1 MPASRDFNGLICP
14 VPANAL
20 SERKR
25 QFSELSSLRRFAF
38 RVATLHALV
47 AEKEVRADPV
57 EVFRLSCHS
66 RAKLWHD
73 GRCII
78 ARSYA
83 PVLALCRRRIEAG
96 IDPDRPLHVY
106 RGDTLALVVRSIAEG
121 ARLAVGDNR
130 LGHPRFV
137 PFRPRSDGAALH
149 RRQNGAPVTSAH
161 GIASVR
167 ISANRSRKERADGER
182 SYTWPGRPDGIWLH
196 SRCEAPW
203 YDSGGAP
210 EV

>member
-1 MPASRDFNGLICP
+1 M
-14 VPANAL
+14 
-20 SERKR
+20 
-25 QFSELSSLRRFAF
+25 
-38 RVATLHALV
+38 
-47 AEKEVRADPV
+47 
-57 EVFRLSCHS
+57 
-66 RAKLWHD
+66 
-73 GRCII
+73 
-78 ARSYA
+78 
-83 PVLALCRRRIEAG
+83 
-96 IDPDRPLHVY
+96 Y

-167 ISANRSRKERADGER
+167 ISGNRRNQEQKGESRWER